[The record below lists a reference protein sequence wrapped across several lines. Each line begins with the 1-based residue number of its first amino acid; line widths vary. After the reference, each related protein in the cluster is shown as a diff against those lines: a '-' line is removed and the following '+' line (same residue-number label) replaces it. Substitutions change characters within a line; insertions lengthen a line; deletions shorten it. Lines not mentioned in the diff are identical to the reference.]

1 MIELALQQVVNG
13 LLVGASYAVMAL
25 GLMVILGILN
35 VINMAQ
41 GELYIPRAM
50 WRVGPRTRFDMI
62 LWGGWT
68 P

>member
-41 GELYIPRAM
+41 GELYIPRLCGE
-50 WRVGPRTRFDMI
+50 WGQGPGLI
-62 LWGGWT
+62 
-68 P
+68 